1 MQKIVQI
8 MTTISGFFRAPT
20 ARLHFVIWAII
31 ALGAALRLT
40 IWLQDRSLFIDEAN
54 LLRNCIELPLSG
66 LFQNLRYHQYAPP
79 LFCAAEKGLFAIFGV
94 HDRAARLLPLLA
106 GIASL
111 ILYYRVAR
119 HYLSPAGVAMS
130 LLFLALGE
138 PFFRYGTEAK
148 QYATDLLTT
157 LVLLA
162 IALNRPNA
170 DLRPPSALLLV
181 VGAVAIW
188 WSMPAVFVLA
198 GIGAYHLVGALRA
211 DRKRAF
217 LAPLAWCGLAWGL
230 SFGAFYWLILRQD
243 VHSSVLQ
250 SAHVF
255 FEWPGL
261 APEAWIRLLDRV
273 RGLGVTAT
281 GFTFFSNIAY
291 WTGLL
296 GGLYAVWRGRKPA
309 YLLVVLPL
317 LFCILASMLRFY
329 AVTERL
335 TLFFM
340 PLLLILLGLGW
351 EQLLRFGRPW
361 IGVALSVILLA
372 AALSRNP
379 AAWFFRPFEVV
390 EVRRALWYLR
400 DHVQPGDRVYA
411 HPDAGPSAY
420 HYTRL
425 AARPIL
431 LPNLEVSRG
440 LPADELQDLQRRFPN
455 VRIWIIWNAQD
466 DVQAALGAARP
477 VEKQAAFAGCAVW
490 LAAVPGR

>member
-1 MQKIVQI
+1 
-8 MTTISGFFRAPT
+8 MTTTNGFFRSPT
-20 ARLHFVIWAII
+20 ARLRGIIWAMI
-31 ALGAALRLT
+31 ALGTALRLT

-54 LLRNCIELPLSG
+54 LLRNCIELPLAG
-66 LFQNLRYHQYAPP
+66 LFQNLGYHQYAPP
-79 LFCAAEKGLFAIFGV
+79 LFCAAEKGMFAVFGV

-111 ILYYRVAR
+111 LLYYRVAR
-119 HYLSPAGVAMS
+119 HYLSLHAVALS
-130 LLFLALGE
+130 LLLLALGE

-162 IALNRPNA
+162 AALHRPSA
-170 DLRPPSALLLV
+170 ARRPPSALLLA
-181 VGAVAIW
+181 VGTVSIW
-188 WSMPAVFVLA
+188 WSMPSVFVLA
-198 GIGAYHLVGALRA
+198 GIGAYYLAGALRA

-217 LAPLAWCGLAWGL
+217 LVPLALCGFAWAL
-230 SFGAFYWLILRQD
+230 SFGAYYWLILRHD

-261 APEAWIRLLDRV
+261 APEAWMRLLDRV
-273 RGLGVTAT
+273 RGLGVTAA

-296 GGLYAVWRGRKPA
+296 GGIYALARFRKPE
-309 YLLVVLPL
+309 YLLIVLPIL
-317 LFCILASMLRFY
+317 CCILASMLRFY

-351 EQLLRFGRPW
+351 EQLLRIGKPW
-361 IGVALSVILLA
+361 IGAALLLVVSG

-379 AAWFFRPFEVV
+379 VSWFFRPFEVV
-390 EVRRALWYLR
+390 EVRPALEYVR
-400 DHVQPGDRVYA
+400 DHAQPGDRVYA

-420 HYTRL
+420 HYARL
-425 AARPIL
+425 AARPIAV
-431 LPNLEVSRG
+431 PNLEVSRG
-440 LPADELQDLQRRFPN
+440 LPSDELRDLQRRFPN
-455 VRIWIIWNAQD
+455 ARIWMIWNAQD
-466 DVQAALGAARP
+466 DAQAVTGAARA

-490 LAAVPGR
+490 LNQATSY

>member
-1 MQKIVQI
+1 
-8 MTTISGFFRAPT
+8 MTTINGFFRAPS
-20 ARLHFVIWAII
+20 ARLHFVVWAII
-31 ALGAALRLT
+31 ALGTFLRLT

-66 LFQNLRYHQYAPP
+66 FFQPLRYHQYAPP

-119 HYLSPAGVAMS
+119 QYLSPAGMALS
-130 LLFLALGE
+130 LLLLALGE

-162 IALNRPNA
+162 LALK
-170 DLRPPSALLLV
+170 RPPSAILLA

-188 WSMPAVFVLA
+188 WSMPSVFVLA
-198 GIGAYHLVGALRA
+198 GIGAYHLIGALRA
-211 DRKRAF
+211 DRKRASLAF
-217 LAPLAWCGLAWGL
+217 LTWCGLTWGL
-230 SFGAFYWLILRQD
+230 SFGVYYWLILRQD

-261 APEAWIRLLDRV
+261 APEGWMRLLDRV

-281 GFTFFSNIAY
+281 GFTFLSNIAY

-296 GGLYAVWRGRKPA
+296 GGLYAVWRGRKPE
-309 YLLVVLPL
+309 YLLVVLPIL
-317 LFCILASMLRFY
+317 CCILASMLRFY

-361 IGVALSVILLA
+361 IGVALLLVVSG

-390 EVRRALWYLR
+390 EVRRALAYVR
-400 DHVQPGDRVYA
+400 AHAQPGDRVYA

-425 AARPIL
+425 AARPIGM
-431 LPNLEVSRG
+431 PNLEVSRG
-440 LPADELQDLQRRFPN
+440 LPADELRDLQRRFPEA
-455 VRIWIIWNAQD
+455 RIWMIWNAQGD
-466 DVQAALGAARP
+466 AQAVMGAARA